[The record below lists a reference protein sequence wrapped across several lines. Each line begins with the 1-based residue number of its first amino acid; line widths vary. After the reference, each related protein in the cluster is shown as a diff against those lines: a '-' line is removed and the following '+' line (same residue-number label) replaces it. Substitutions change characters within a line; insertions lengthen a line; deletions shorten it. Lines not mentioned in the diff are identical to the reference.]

1 MKRTLIAASLLL
13 TVAASANAGCTGKD
27 NFKTIDK
34 RLHFFG
40 GAIIAAAVTG
50 HTKDPWTGFYAGT
63 AAGVVKEALDSTGIG
78 DCSAKDLIAT
88 MAGAALGAA
97 GTNWYI
103 SREGKTT
110 VVGYR
115 WELR

>member
-1 MKRTLIAASLLL
+1 MKRNITLAACSLLL
-13 TVAASANAGCTGKD
+13 AASANAGCTGAD

-34 RLHFFG
+34 RLHFVG
-40 GAIIAAAVTG
+40 GAVIAAAVTG
-50 HTKDPWTGFYAGT
+50 HTKDPMLGFYAGT

-110 VVGYR
+110 IVGYR
-115 WELR
+115 WELK